1 MKTFYYLKGK
11 IAVVAILFITLVL
24 VSCQKDKVSSS
35 LEDIRIS
42 TASTVN
48 LPLGDSLVI
57 KAVAPAGLDYTSEWI
72 VDGKLLSETDSLVFR
87 KYKAGTYNVLFRAI
101 SGRQIWNREVE
112 VQVQPISVAP
122 NLASRIYVTR
132 LFEFMPA
139 PGQFINKNPGSLESA
154 AGILGKK
161 GIVSLG
167 AWGGYIVLGF
177 DHKVINTTNAHDIII
192 YNNAMASSA
201 EPGVVWVME
210 DRNGNGLPDDIW
222 YEIGGSAS
230 GTAGYIR
237 NYAVTYIRPDSV
249 TGDVPWKDNK
259 GNAGVVKTN
268 AFHTQSYFPLW
279 VEGREYTMTG
289 TCLPSSNINTTN
301 PAYIIS
307 APFGYGYA
315 DNTSGGDKI
324 DLADAIDED
333 GKGIS
338 LSGIHFIKIQTGIQA
353 NMGWLGELSTEV
365 LGVADASLV
374 K

>member
-154 AGILGKK
+154 AGILGK
-161 GIVSLG
+161 
-167 AWGGYIVLGF
+167 
-177 DHKVINTTNAHDIII
+177 
-192 YNNAMASSA
+192 
-201 EPGVVWVME
+201 
-210 DRNGNGLPDDIW
+210 RNKK
-222 YEIGGSAS
+222 Y
-230 GTAGYIR
+230 
-237 NYAVTYIRPDSV
+237 
-249 TGDVPWKDNK
+249 
-259 GNAGVVKTN
+259 
-268 AFHTQSYFPLW
+268 
-279 VEGREYTMTG
+279 
-289 TCLPSSNINTTN
+289 
-301 PAYIIS
+301 PACHRS
-307 APFGYGYA
+307 
-315 DNTSGGDKI
+315 
-324 DLADAIDED
+324 
-333 GKGIS
+333 
-338 LSGIHFIKIQTGIQA
+338 H
-353 NMGWLGELSTEV
+353 
-365 LGVADASLV
+365 
-374 K
+374 